1 MKMPIHKY
9 LTRIIQYNEINLF
22 LRNSGENHMN
32 IALALQGIVAVL
44 WIITLGFL
52 IIAVL
57 RASRGFKTRAL
68 GTTVIVLAVVSGILT
83 SISAGLVFIDPQDRG
98 VVISALSPKGYREQ
112 ALQPGLHWVVPF
124 FEYVKTYTISKQTYT
139 MSVASTEG
147 AVAGDDSVQARTSD
161 GQQIS
166 LDASVIYEIDPTQ
179 VVTVHITWQD
189 RYTDELVRPQSR
201 GIIRDAV
208 SQFNVEEVV
217 TSKRFELASEIRQ
230 AMEEKLKENGL
241 VLVDFVLRNISFSS
255 EYAAS
260 VEQKQIA
267 EQQAQQA
274 KFVVEQRK
282 QEAQQAIEVAHGQ
295 AESVK
300 IRAQGDADARLIQ
313 AQAEAQ
319 ALKMIADALKDNPD
333 LLNYQYI
340 TKLAPDVQVMLVP
353 NNAPYLLPLPTMNST
368 TTVDIPTPTA
378 EPTLAPTP
386 IPTTAP

>member
-1 MKMPIHKY
+1 
-9 LTRIIQYNEINLF
+9 
-22 LRNSGENHMN
+22 MN

-57 RASRGFKTRAL
+57 RASRGFKTKTL

-83 SISAGLVFIDPQDRG
+83 SISAGLVFIDPQNRG
-98 VVISALSPKGYREQ
+98 VVISALSSKGYREQ

-124 FEYVKTYTISKQTYT
+124 FEYVKTYPISKQTYT

-166 LDASVIYEIDPTQ
+166 LDASVIYEIDPAQ
-179 VVTVHITWQD
+179 VVAVHIAWQD

-208 SQFNVEEVV
+208 SQYNVEEVV

-230 AMEEKLKENGL
+230 AMEKKLKENGL
-241 VLVDFVLRNISFSS
+241 VLVDFVLRNISFST

-282 QEAQQAIEVAHGQ
+282 QEAQQAIEIAHGQ

-368 TTVDIPTPTA
+368 TTVDIPAPMA

-386 IPTTAP
+386 VPTTAP